1 MRARPSRGGFTLV
14 EVAVTLIIVG
24 ITLLWVLEGMN
35 RAKMTAA
42 QTHNSKLA
50 AELAL
55 QTLAEIESG
64 LYWEEID
71 ENGLTG
77 NYAEEGYE
85 AFTFEVVVGDETF
98 TDLSEEEAGT
108 LPYDT
113 FAEKLKA
120 KKEAERDADEDPEDE
135 EEEEVEEVYERVKI
149 RVTFPRMTEEK
160 PEVVLER
167 WIPWRQVYG
176 ETEEE
181 AAAAEGGAGSGESGA

>member
-1 MRARPSRGGFTLV
+1 MRLPAPQGRRGFTLV

-64 LYWEEID
+64 LYWEDID
-71 ENGLTG
+71 QQLGLMG

-85 AFTFEVVVGDETF
+85 AFAYEVVLGDETF
-98 TDLSEEEAGT
+98 TDASEEEEGT
-108 LPYDT
+108 LPHDA
-113 FAEKLKA
+113 FDEKLR
-120 KKEAERDADEDPEDE
+120 KKEEAEREKDDSE
-135 EEEEVEEVYERVKI
+135 EEDEVEEVYERVKI
-149 RVTFPRMTEEK
+149 KVTFPKTTEET
-160 PEVVLER
+160 PEVILER
-167 WIPWRQVYG
+167 WIPWIQVYG
-176 ETEEE
+176 QEAEADSTSTGGTE
-181 AAAAEGGAGSGESGA
+181 

>member
-1 MRARPSRGGFTLV
+1 MRTLAPQGRRGFTLV

-42 QTHNSKLA
+42 HTHNSKIA

-71 ENGLTG
+71 ENGLAG

-85 AFTFEVVVGDETF
+85 AFNYEVVLGDETF
-98 TDLSEEEAGT
+98 TDMTDEEGS
-108 LPYDT
+108 LPHDT
-113 FAEKLKA
+113 FLEKLEA
-120 KKEAERDADEDPEDE
+120 KKEAEKEEEGKDEDD
-135 EEEEVEEVYERVKI
+135 EEVEEVYEKVKI
-149 RVTFPRMTEEK
+149 RVTFPKLTEEK
-160 PEVVLER
+160 AEVVMER
-167 WIPWRQVYG
+167 WIPWLQVYG
-176 ETEEE
+176 KSQEDVQASSGTS
-181 AAAAEGGAGSGESGA
+181 EGGA